1 MQAKSVSGSLHLGD
15 QVPDGLDA
23 LHLLAQVLGLEEVAE
38 VSVALVSGHL
48 VQVEKA
54 LVDRLFQLKSGLHGF
69 KWSSPFHGGR
79 LGDVL
84 EDNSSSTLGLVFH
97 QLHSMGALLTGLRLE
112 VSSKSVEGL
121 VVPVE
126 VRTLGGGK
134 LSGPM
139 RSYITE

>member
-1 MQAKSVSGSLHLGD
+1 MQAESVSGSLHLGD

-23 LHLLAQVLGLEEVAE
+23 FNLLSEVLRLEEVAE

-48 VQVEKA
+48 VQVEQA
-54 LVDRLFQLKSGLHGF
+54 LVDRLLQLESGLHGF

-97 QLHSMGALLTGLRLE
+97 QLHAVGALLAGLRLE
-112 VSSKSVEGL
+112 VSSESMEGL
-121 VVPVE
+121 VIPVE
-126 VRTLGGGK
+126 VRTLGREIMRAYEK
-134 LSGPM
+134 LYN
-139 RSYITE
+139 RI